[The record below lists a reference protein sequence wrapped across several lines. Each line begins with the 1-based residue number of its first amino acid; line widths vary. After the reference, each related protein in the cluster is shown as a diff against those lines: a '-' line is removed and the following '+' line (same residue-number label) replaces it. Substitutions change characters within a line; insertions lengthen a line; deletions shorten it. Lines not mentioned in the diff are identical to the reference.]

1 MFIHN
6 LKYSLKT
13 LFKSK
18 MLLFWTF
25 AFPILMGLFFHLAFS
40 DIEKNEMLDI
50 IDIAIINNEEFNQ
63 NLIYKEAFNSLSSD
77 ENKMFNITYTSLE
90 ESKKLLEEEKIS
102 GYISFNDDKPTI
114 TVNNSGINETIIR
127 NVVDEINSNKEMI
140 TNLINIEVENAY
152 KNGSMIY
159 IDDITKN
166 VTNLVMTKTVKL
178 NNISNKNLSYTMI
191 EYYTLIA
198 MACLYGGL
206 ISMLI
211 TNYKL
216 PNMNSVG
223 KRTSISPIHKGSLL
237 VSSLLASL
245 FVQLIGIL
253 LLFIFTI
260 FIIKV
265 DYGNNLLFVMLL
277 ASAGSLAGL
286 SLGVA
291 ISTLFKT
298 NENAKIGI
306 LIAIVMFF
314 CLLSGMMG
322 ITLKYVID
330 KNVPIL
336 NMINPASMITDGLY
350 ALYYY
355 GKTNRYVFDLISLLI
370 FSIVMIILS
379 YRDLRRKKYD
389 SI

>member
-13 LFKSK
+13 LFKNK

-25 AFPILMGLFFHLAFS
+25 AFPILMGLFFNLAFS

-50 IDIAIINNEEFNQ
+50 IDIAIINNEDFNQ

-114 TVNNSGINETIIR
+114 TVNNSGINETVIR

-152 KNGSMIY
+152 KNGSIIN

-206 ISMLI
+206 ISMFI

-277 ASAGSLAGL
+277 ALAGSLAGL

>member
-25 AFPILMGLFFHLAFS
+25 AFPILMGLFFNLAFS

-152 KNGSMIY
+152 KNGSMID

-206 ISMLI
+206 ISMFI

-223 KRTSISPIHKGSLL
+223 KRTTISPIHKGSLL

>member
-1 MFIHN
+1 MF
-6 LKYSLKT
+6 
-13 LFKSK
+13 
-18 MLLFWTF
+18 
-25 AFPILMGLFFHLAFS
+25 
-40 DIEKNEMLDI
+40 
-50 IDIAIINNEEFNQ
+50 
-63 NLIYKEAFNSLSSD
+63 
-77 ENKMFNITYTSLE
+77 
-90 ESKKLLEEEKIS
+90 
-102 GYISFNDDKPTI
+102 
-114 TVNNSGINETIIR
+114 
-127 NVVDEINSNKEMI
+127 
-140 TNLINIEVENAY
+140 
-152 KNGSMIY
+152 
-159 IDDITKN
+159 
-166 VTNLVMTKTVKL
+166 
-178 NNISNKNLSYTMI
+178 
-191 EYYTLIA
+191 
-198 MACLYGGL
+198 
-206 ISMLI
+206 I

-253 LLFIFTI
+253 LLFIFTL

-265 DYGNNLLFVMLL
+265 DYGNNLLFVILL
-277 ASAGSLAGL
+277 ALAGSLAGL

>member
-25 AFPILMGLFFHLAFS
+25 AFPILMGLFFNLAFS

-152 KNGSMIY
+152 KNGSMID

-206 ISMLI
+206 ISMFI

-379 YRDLRRKKYD
+379 YGDLRRKKYD

>member
-25 AFPILMGLFFHLAFS
+25 AFPILMGLFFNLAFS
-40 DIEKNEMLDI
+40 DIEKKEMLDT
-50 IDIAIINNEEFNQ
+50 IDIAIIDNEDFDQ
-63 NLIYKEAFNSLSSD
+63 NIIYKEAFNSLSSD
-77 ENKMFNITYTSLE
+77 ENKMFNINYTTLE

-102 GYISFNDDKPTI
+102 GYILFNGDKTTI

-140 TNLINIEVENAY
+140 TNLINIEIEKAY
-152 KNGSMIY
+152 QNGSIPNTN
-159 IDDITKN
+159 DITKE
-166 VTNLVMTKTVKL
+166 VTNLVMTNTAQL
-178 NNISNKNLSYTMI
+178 NDISNKNLSYTMI

-206 ISMLI
+206 VSMFI

-223 KRTSISPIHKGSLL
+223 KRTSISSIHKGSLL

-245 FVQLIGIL
+245 LIQLIGIL
-253 LLFIFTI
+253 LLFIFTL
-260 FIIKV
+260 FVIKV
-265 DYGNNLLFVMLL
+265 DYGSNLLLVILL
-277 ASAGSLAGL
+277 ACAGSLAGL

-306 LIAIVMFF
+306 LIAVVMSF

-355 GKTNRYVFDLISLLI
+355 GKTDRYIFDLISLLI
-370 FSIVMIILS
+370 FSLIMIILS
-379 YRDLRRKKYD
+379 YRGLRRKKYD

>member
-25 AFPILMGLFFHLAFS
+25 AFPILMGLFFNLAFS

-50 IDIAIINNEEFNQ
+50 IDIAIIDNENFNQ
-63 NLIYKEAFNSLSSD
+63 NIIYKEAFNSLSSD
-77 ENKMFNITYTSLE
+77 ENKMFNINYTTLE
-90 ESKKLLEEEKIS
+90 ESKKLLKEEKIS
-102 GYISFNDDKPTI
+102 GYILFNDDKTTI
-114 TVNNSGINETIIR
+114 TVNNSGINETIIK

-140 TNLINIEVENAY
+140 TNLVNIEVEKAY
-152 KNGSMIY
+152 QNGITPNT
-159 IDDITKN
+159 DDITKE
-166 VTNLVMTKTVKL
+166 VTNLVMTNTAQL

-206 ISMLI
+206 ISMFI

-237 VSSLLASL
+237 VSSLLASFL
-245 FVQLIGIL
+245 IQLIGIL
-253 LLFIFTI
+253 LLFIFTL
-260 FIIKV
+260 FVIKV
-265 DYGNNLLFVMLL
+265 DYGNNLLLVILL
-277 ASAGSLAGL
+277 ACMGSLAGL

-330 KNVPIL
+330 TNLPIL

-355 GKTNRYVFDLISLLI
+355 GKTDRYIIDLISLLI

>member
-152 KNGSMIY
+152 KNGSMID

-206 ISMLI
+206 ISMFI

-379 YRDLRRKKYD
+379 YGDLRRKKYD